1 MKDLVQNIEV
11 ALMKLL
17 MLRLLIHLLHDQ
29 KRKKQRKSEATIGI
43 FYYRLSFY
51 YWPKT
56 LSSHCLNL
64 SM

>member
-1 MKDLVQNIEV
+1 MKVQGQNIEV
-11 ALMKLL
+11 VLMKLL

-29 KRKKQRKSEATIGI
+29 KRTKQRKSEATIGI
-43 FYYRLSFY
+43 FYYIPSFY

-56 LSSHCLNL
+56 FSSHCLNL